1 MLHRLALVLLLVAAP
16 AHADPVVWRVS
27 GGAGDTWLLGSVH
40 YLRDADYPLPDL
52 VDTLYERADGLVM
65 ELDLDDIDAGG
76 MQASL
81 VSAAML
87 PDDRTLADVLDD
99 DVYRLAEQRADAL
112 GIGLDALSRFE
123 PWLVALTLTDLGMG
137 RHGYRSGRGL
147 EQYLLGLAVRD
158 GKPVSGL
165 ESVEAQVGVFDSLSD
180 DEQQALLE
188 QTLLEL
194 EDVGTATAQMVEA
207 WREGRIERLGEE
219 LLGEF
224 DRYPRL
230 YRMLV
235 TDRNRSWIE
244 PLVEHI
250 ERPGDELVVVGAL
263 HLVGDDS
270 VIEMLEERG
279 FSVERAPAP

>member
-1 MLHRLALVLLLVAAP
+1 MLHRLVLVLLLVAAP

-27 GGAGDTWLLGSVH
+27 SGAGDTWLLGSVH
-40 YLRDADYPLPDL
+40 YLRDADYPLPEI
-52 VDTLYERADGLVM
+52 VDTLYERADELVM

-87 PDDRTLADVLDD
+87 PDDRSLADVLDD
-99 DVYRLAEQRADAL
+99 DVYRLAEQRAEAF

-137 RHGYRSGRGL
+137 RHGYRSARGL
-147 EQYLLGLAVRD
+147 EQYLLGRAVRD

-180 DEQQALLE
+180 EEQQALLE
-188 QTLLEL
+188 QTLIEL
-194 EDVGTATAQMVEA
+194 EDAGTATARMIEA

-224 DRYPRL
+224 ERYPRL

-270 VIEMLEERG
+270 VIGMLEERG
-279 FSVERAPAP
+279 FSVERAPAL